1 VFILS
6 TRAGGVG
13 VTLTAAEIVVIFD
26 SDWNPQNDSQ
36 AQARAHRIGQT
47 KEVKVYR
54 LLTRDT
60 YEATMFSRASKKLAL
75 EQAILGGGGG
85 DDGLEAPGGKGR
97 KKKSGHKPSPQELE
111 QMLREGAYGVLSK
124 SGDDASRRFQSAS
137 IDELLS
143 RNTRTVE
150 IQQGTGFRGMNV
162 SKAQF
167 SIGGHLTGEGEVG
180 KLDIDAED
188 FWERVMPGY

>member
-1 VFILS
+1 M
-6 TRAGGVG
+6 
-13 VTLTAAEIVVIFD
+13 
-26 SDWNPQNDSQ
+26 
-36 AQARAHRIGQT
+36 
-47 KEVKVYR
+47 YR

-75 EQAILGGGGG
+75 ERAILGGGGG
-85 DDGLEAPGGKGR
+85 DDGLEAAGPGR
-97 KKKSGHKPSPQELE
+97 KRKSRGGYKPSPEELE

-143 RNTRTVE
+143 RNTRTIEV
-150 IQQGTGFRGMNV
+150 QQGTGFRGMNV

-180 KLDIDAED
+180 KLDIDADD

>member
-1 VFILS
+1 MRTSEFLTI
-6 TRAGGVG
+6 AG
-13 VTLTAAEIVVIFD
+13 AIVPDRPAVIFD
-26 SDWNPQNDSQ
+26 DAAVTFEEVQVRVNRLANAMAGRGVKAGDRVAIMQVNSLQGIELYFAA
-36 AQARAHRIGQT
+36 AQLDAIYVPINFRAKT
-47 KEVKVYR
+47 E
-54 LLTRDT
+54 
-60 YEATMFSRASKKLAL
+60 
-75 EQAILGGGGG
+75 
-85 DDGLEAPGGKGR
+85 
-97 KKKSGHKPSPQELE
+97 ELE

-143 RNTRTVE
+143 RNTRTIEV
-150 IQQGTGFRGMNV
+150 QQGTGFRGMNV

-180 KLDIDAED
+180 KLDIDADD